1 MICRHARPA
10 ILQAA
15 KAIRP
20 GVALLGFQ
28 RLRSGVVRLD
38 YADGKSRMMN
48 PPGAA
53 IIETPATKGPKP

>member
-1 MICRHARPA
+1 MPRQHARPA
-10 ILQAA
+10 IIQSA
-15 KAIRP
+15 KVIRP

-28 RLRSGVVRLD
+28 RFPSGVVRLD

-53 IIETPATKGPKP
+53 IIETPATKGTEP